1 MTWFR
6 AYWSK
11 QGRIYVPDLNKH
23 FRNVYLLK
31 QSFHKK
37 IKCLGWSPKNT
48 EKSNYMSLNFNRRC
62 VLCHWKYFA
71 LHDIVWQD
79 RHTQNKLIK
88 SSFHFVLPWVNF
100 RFQFRG
106 EPVYTPVVVKVLNSI
121 KWSWFNIV
129 TCNIKN
135 LFHESIFYKCQEID
149 LINMYR
155 APHQNLDLPDAY
167 VFFHKR

>member
-1 MTWFR
+1 MSICPDKSPW
-6 AYWSK
+6 
-11 QGRIYVPDLNKH
+11 QGLGLIDLIKH
-23 FRNVYLLK
+23 FKHVYLFSVK
-31 QSFHKK
+31 ANFSQKNQMSR
-37 IKCLGWSPKNT
+37 IKSKNT

-88 SSFHFVLPWVNF
+88 LSFHFVLPWVNF

-106 EPVYTPVVVKVLNSI
+106 EPVYIPVVVKVLNSL

-129 TCNIKN
+129 TCNIK
-135 LFHESIFYKCQEID
+135 
-149 LINMYR
+149 INFMIHYFMN
-155 APHQNLDLPDAY
+155 A
-167 VFFHKR
+167 KR